1 MILFKRVNPRSHAGH
16 ASPTTDSAALFP
28 AENTSVLAGRIID
41 SQGLGA
47 TIRADMTSIPGTL
60 MRSMINPI
68 SPDIL
73 TFRYSSALGTFAD
86 RNLGG

>member
-1 MILFKRVNPRSHAGH
+1 
-16 ASPTTDSAALFP
+16 
-28 AENTSVLAGRIID
+28 VLAGRIID

-60 MRSMINPI
+60 KRSMINPI

-73 TFRYSSALGTFAD
+73 TFRYCSALGTFAD
-86 RNLGG
+86 RNLGGSRVRRLRLVRNLRLSDD